1 MGDVVETGAINR
13 DELVE
18 VFGREFFDR
27 SLGDVDPGGIDDDV
41 GDAEFP
47 EGRDDLL
54 PVGDVAGFDL
64 EVFSGDGPE
73 FVFVASAD
81 GDGASGFG
89 EGFRGAEPDAA
100 STAGDDGCFS

>member
-1 MGDVVETGAINR
+1 MMSGTP
-13 DELVE
+13 
-18 VFGREFFDR
+18 
-27 SLGDVDPGGIDDDV
+27 SSWK
-41 GDAEFP
+41 
-47 EGRDDLL
+47 GRDDLL

-89 EGFRGAEPDAA
+89 EGLRGAEPDAA
-100 STAGDDGCFS
+100 STAGDDALFFLRVVSFSQRWG